1 MDNYKN
7 EETPVYEY
15 DGDNAKPR
23 RRHGNNASGVS
34 PPRKKL
40 NIDLNQIYKELLD
53 DEKSKSGGGEL
64 VRPSSTATPSCS
76 SYDSSLQTEE
86 FIDLETGDREH
97 QYSADIPGDKIENL
111 TDVENTINDMLVSPL
126 NFKSGKNL
134 VEEELLLYTLLHKR
148 FISTPFKAWS
158 GEKYDNINSAI
169 RKVYGFAYK
178 NVSVRN
184 YFYKASNNLIKGL
197 GKERGRL
204 LWKFYHNIIR
214 SVLEKHDSTL
224 ANLLTSDNEI
234 TPAKLFELK
243 QTLSEECV
251 RAKSFYDNTV
261 LGITVQYEENL
272 NLRHIE
278 STGFLKQF
286 SLWQYAYES
295 EKSAGHLYM
304 LKESKAYPG
313 VEIILNNDNSCNLII
328 EGQQRECNLQCSE
341 IPQQVMNFGHLKF
354 LLRSIESMRTCS
366 GFSFAPHA
374 DVVTL
379 REKDIVY
386 RSITGEPGAYK
397 ETLISAFHKDIIRSA
412 KCSLL
417 LPGDDVI
424 DTPEL
429 CDSCNHSE
437 NYLRVVR
444 SKSKKRTNDCDE
456 PDPKSKFARLDQ
468 LSYEELLS
476 VARNSAKKL
485 KVLNQ
490 RIKRLQ
496 SYRAKMNI
504 VGNETDKDLRA
515 MFSDL
520 HEGIKIRRRKA
531 ENCICKWDKCEKSR
545 FENCE
550 VLYSHAKS
558 HIDSQGDI
566 APVDKEYICGWKGCT
581 KKFAKKKLV
590 ERHLRDHTG
599 DISDTFFEILLKDQA
614 KALTIEA
621 RQMCWHPVVIKWS
634 LRTYNK
640 SHSMYEDMRSSK
652 MLKLPS
658 GRTLSDYRNFDY
670 PKSGWHSKH
679 LQNMLNR
686 FKSAKISN
694 CGKLGMLVFDEVKI
708 KEGLVFDPSTWE
720 LIGFTDL
727 GSDKDIENLDSFF

>member
-1 MDNYKN
+1 
-7 EETPVYEY
+7 
-15 DGDNAKPR
+15 
-23 RRHGNNASGVS
+23 
-34 PPRKKL
+34 
-40 NIDLNQIYKELLD
+40 
-53 DEKSKSGGGEL
+53 
-64 VRPSSTATPSCS
+64 
-76 SYDSSLQTEE
+76 
-86 FIDLETGDREH
+86 
-97 QYSADIPGDKIENL
+97 
-111 TDVENTINDMLVSPL
+111 MLVSPL

-134 VEEELLLYTLLHKR
+134 VEEELLLYTLLHQR

-158 GEKYDNINSAI
+158 EEKYDNINSAI

-184 YFYKASNNLIKGL
+184 YFYKASNNVIKGL

-204 LWKFYHNIIR
+204 RWKFYHNIIK

-261 LGITVQYEENL
+261 LGITVQDEENL

-286 SLWQYAYES
+286 PLWQYAYDS
-295 EKSAGHLYM
+295 EKSVGHLYM
-304 LKESKAYPG
+304 SKESKVYPG

-328 EGQQRECNLQCSE
+328 EGQQRECNLQWAE

-354 LLRSIESMRTCS
+354 LLRSVESMRTCS
-366 GFSFAPHA
+366 GFSFAPYA

-379 REKDIVY
+379 QEKDIVY
-386 RSITGEPGAYK
+386 RSRTVEPGAYK

-429 CDSCNHSE
+429 CDSCKHSE

-520 HEGIKIRRRKA
+520 HEGIKTRRRKA

-581 KKFAKKKLV
+581 KKFANKKLV

-621 RQMCWHPVVIKWS
+621 RQMRWDPIVIKWC
-634 LRTYNK
+634 LHMYNK
-640 SHSMYEDMRSSK
+640 SHSVYEDMRSSK

-670 PKSGWHSKH
+670 PKSGWQSKH

-694 CGKLGMLVFDEVKI
+694 CSKLGMLVFDEVKI

-727 GSDKDIENLDSFF
+727 GSDKDIENLDFLKHQRKSPSRKNKQPM